1 MLSFFSKLRSICERY
16 LKQPYL
22 VGSGPEEGEVES
34 EKAESPIPPTKTP
47 TPQPPEP
54 LVTEPNPET
63 ESADNPAAVSEAQ
76 TATPVAPTPVVPTAC
91 LEPNASPI
99 DDDLDEISDRTETPE
114 PPEGSLAVDS
124 QTADPGAAAVCET
137 SAAVVPVSS
146 FPEGEPISSPES
158 PALLEREVEGTS
170 FLV

>member
-1 MLSFFSKLRSICERY
+1 M
-16 LKQPYL
+16 
-22 VGSGPEEGEVES
+22 
-34 EKAESPIPPTKTP
+34 
-47 TPQPPEP
+47 
-54 LVTEPNPET
+54 VTEPSPET
-63 ESADNPAAVSEAQ
+63 ESANNPAAVSEAQ
-76 TATPVAPTPVVPTAC
+76 TATPVAPTPAVAC

-124 QTADPGAAAVCET
+124 QTADPGAAAVSET

-170 FLV
+170 FLVWGTVTVLSVCDVYQAPSYQRIQLG